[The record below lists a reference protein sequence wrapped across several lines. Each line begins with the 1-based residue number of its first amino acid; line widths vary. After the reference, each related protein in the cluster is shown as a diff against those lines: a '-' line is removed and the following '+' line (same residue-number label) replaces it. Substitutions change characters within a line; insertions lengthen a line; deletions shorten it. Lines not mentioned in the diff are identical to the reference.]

1 MSTKKKLI
9 IVCMIIIVIVV
20 TIGIAIKVKI
30 VITFDDGYY
39 SNYEY
44 IYPILKQYQVKASI
58 FIVTDKIGQE
68 IHGIKY
74 LGWEQCLEMQICSNF
89 FIKFKML
96 QANKV

>member
-44 IYPILKQYQVKASI
+44 IYPILKQYQIYV
-58 FIVTDKIGQE
+58 
-68 IHGIKY
+68 
-74 LGWEQCLEMQICSNF
+74 NF
-89 FIKFKML
+89 QFLIR
-96 QANKV
+96 